1 MSTVTVTMRDPCASV
16 SPAVKGGF
24 LHTIWSPFASF
35 FHTFGSVIGFCLTFI
50 FGTLLPGALA
60 LIVLVLSAFAFWEL
74 LCYLARKSGLA
85 AWYASIDDDIQEKK
99 RKEREEKGDLETG
112 AENID
117 AGDEKKRV
125 EVEIQVLENLL
136 LEKKR
141 ELDSLE

>member
-1 MSTVTVTMRDPCASV
+1 MKDPCASV
-16 SPAVKGGF
+16 LPAAKTGF
-24 LHTIWSPFASF
+24 LHTIWSPFASFFHTF

-60 LIVLVLSAFAFWEL
+60 LIFLVLFALGFWEL
-74 LCYLARKSGLA
+74 LCFLARKSGVA
-85 AWYASIDDDIQEKK
+85 ASYAAADARLQEEK

-117 AGDEKKRV
+117 VANGKRRV

>member
-1 MSTVTVTMRDPCASV
+1 M
-16 SPAVKGGF
+16 
-24 LHTIWSPFASF
+24 
-35 FHTFGSVIGFCLTFI
+35 
-50 FGTLLPGALA
+50 
-60 LIVLVLSAFAFWEL
+60 
-74 LCYLARKSGLA
+74 A
-85 AWYASIDDDIQEKK
+85 AWWASIDDDIKEQK

-117 AGDEKKRV
+117 VTNGKKRV